1 MKLIEVEI
9 ENKNVLIERSF
20 IGKET
25 VFIDNKV
32 VHKKW
37 SFFTTDHNFKIND
50 TDYNIKYVYKNGW
63 KKLIGDPIFQLKSN
77 ENVISEYQVKNMPYL
92 FFQFGTGLISTYI
105 AITLLFLIIESAKHG
120 FVFDA
125 H

>member
-1 MKLIEVEI
+1 MKLIEIEI

-25 VFIDNKV
+25 VFIDDTA

-37 SFFTTDHNFKIND
+37 NFLTTNHNFKIND
-50 TDYNIKYVYKNGW
+50 TDYNIKYVYKDGW
-63 KKLIGDPIFQLKSN
+63 KKLIGNPIFQLTSN
-77 ENVISEYQVKNMPYL
+77 ENIISEYQVKNKPYL
-92 FFQFGTGLISTYI
+92 LFQFGIGITSTYI
-105 AITLLFLIIESAKHG
+105 AMKLIFLVIESAKYG